1 LFYLLWNN
9 NFSNKRIT
17 SIFTKLLKKIMI
29 HKIENEINSLK
40 NQLIYHPL
48 YKMMEQKVDLQVFM
62 EHHVFAVWDFM
73 SLVKKLQLDLTSTK
87 IPWVASPSPSA
98 GRLINEIVWGEE
110 TDINKDGLPMSH
122 FEMYLQAM
130 DQVGASTFEMNQFIK
145 NLDSSKSI
153 IDQVE
158 DTELPHFI
166 KEFLKFTFNVI
177 GSNKT
182 HVIAAVFTFGRE
194 DLIPDMFTEVVKNIN
209 KESDANLSHLIYF
222 LERHVEVDSGE
233 HGPMA
238 LKMIQ
243 DLCGEDQDKWNEA
256 LEASKTALTHRIA
269 LWDGIAN
276 LILEPLKK

>member
-1 LFYLLWNN
+1 
-9 NFSNKRIT
+9 
-17 SIFTKLLKKIMI
+17 MI
-29 HKIENEINSLK
+29 DQIENEIDSLK

-48 YKMMEQKVDLQVFM
+48 YKMMEQKEDLQVFM

-87 IPWVASPSPSA
+87 LPWVPSKYPSA

-110 TDINKDGLPMSH
+110 TDVNKDGLPMSH

-130 DQVGASTFEMNQFIK
+130 DQVGASTAEINQFIT
-145 NLDSSKSI
+145 NIDASKSI
-153 IDQVE
+153 INQIE
-158 DTELPHFI
+158 GTELPYFI
-166 KEFLKFTFNVI
+166 KEFLKFTFDII

-194 DLIPDMFTEVVKNIN
+194 DLIPDMFIEVVKNIN
-209 KESDANLSHLIYF
+209 KESNANLSHLIYY
-222 LERHVEVDSGE
+222 LERHIEVDSGE

-243 DLCGEDQDKWNEA
+243 DLCGEDQDKWTEA
-256 LEASKTALTHRIA
+256 LEASKTALAHRIT

-276 LILEPLKK
+276 LILKPITK